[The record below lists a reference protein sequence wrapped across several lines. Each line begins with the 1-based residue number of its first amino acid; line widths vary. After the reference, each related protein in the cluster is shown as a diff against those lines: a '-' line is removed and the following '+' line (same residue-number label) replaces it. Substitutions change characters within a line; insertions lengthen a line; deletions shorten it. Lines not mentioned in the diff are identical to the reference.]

1 MKTFQIL
8 CYGDSNTWGHIP
20 VTAGRYPRS
29 TRWPGVMAA
38 RLGSRFAVIE
48 EGQCGRTTVWDDP
61 LEGDKNGLRYLP
73 ACLESH
79 MPLDMVILML
89 GTNDLKARF
98 SLTALDIALGAERL
112 VQLILKSDCGV
123 DGHPPAIL
131 LAAPPLIN
139 PRDDAGAEMFR
150 GGREK
155 SAALA
160 TRYAAVAEKWGC
172 EFLDV
177 TMVIAVDPADGI
189 HYSAQSH
196 DLLGNAMADRVLS
209 RFQAG
214 EIDAAGSHGRAVDL

>member
-1 MKTFQIL
+1 MKNFQIL

-29 TRWPGVMAA
+29 ARWPGVMAE

-112 VQLILKSDCGV
+112 VQVILKSGCGV
-123 DGHPPAIL
+123 SGHPPAIL
-131 LAAPPLIN
+131 LAAPPPIN
-139 PRDDAGAEMFR
+139 PLDDVGAEMFF

-155 SAALA
+155 SAFLA
-160 TRYAAVAEKWGC
+160 RRYAAVAEKWGC
-172 EFLDV
+172 QFLDV
-177 TMVIAVDPADGI
+177 GTVIAVDPADGV
-189 HYSAQSH
+189 HYSEQSH
-196 DLLGNAMADRVLS
+196 RLLGEAMADRVSS
-209 RFQAG
+209 RFSV
-214 EIDAAGSHGRAVDL
+214 EK